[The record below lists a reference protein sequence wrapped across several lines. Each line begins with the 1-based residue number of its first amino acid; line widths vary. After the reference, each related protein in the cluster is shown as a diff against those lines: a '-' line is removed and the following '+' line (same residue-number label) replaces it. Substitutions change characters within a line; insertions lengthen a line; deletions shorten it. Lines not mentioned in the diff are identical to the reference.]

1 VANETLYKYFIPY
14 FTFRAAELLNTHLS
28 CGAPLSSASAV
39 QGRYSMSNCEHRQIC
54 APTAF

>member
-28 CGAPLSSASAV
+28 CGAPFF
-39 QGRYSMSNCEHRQIC
+39 RQRG
-54 APTAF
+54 ARALQHVKL